1 MKLARTPCV
10 PCKADTLHKLSVL
23 GLQCLTCQTV
33 TALPSQQRSRARGL
47 HAMRMANG
55 TATPSRHIKAHRQG
69 VKADQ
74 LKHLAPAPQHDY
86 VYHRRK
92 LRGIRT

>member
-47 HAMRMANG
+47 HAMRVANG
-55 TATPSRHIKAHRQG
+55 TATPSKCIEAHNQG
-69 VKADQ
+69 MQADRA
-74 LKHLAPAPQHDY
+74 KRIAPDPQPDH
-86 VYHRRK
+86 VYNRRK
-92 LRGIRT
+92 LRGLRT